1 MVEKRFRSAAV
12 LWNWSRIF
20 LLEPEKTGRF
30 GSSSEWINAEQF
42 LLFWL
47 KNYNISLICM
57 CKRKVTGIKRFIFI
71 KNKLKN
77 NWWHRLI
84 SRDRPTKTGSL
95 CLCRPFFYVAAL
107 NVCIW
112 RVVDVGWGGTI
123 SEIFEKKIN
132 DWFFVRLLYSNREE
146 RWDIFLF
153 VQTEFTDLLFTGFE
167 PKSFDLK

>member
-1 MVEKRFRSAAV
+1 MFEALLTISFSPAKTPAECASARFSYRTKILNTGCCCFKLCKVQCIVNVDKKRFSSAAV
-12 LWNWSRIF
+12 LWNCSCIF
-20 LLEPEKTGRF
+20 LLEPEKTGSF

-42 LLFWL
+42 LFFWL

-107 NVCIW
+107 NVCI
-112 RVVDVGWGGTI
+112 
-123 SEIFEKKIN
+123 
-132 DWFFVRLLYSNREE
+132 
-146 RWDIFLF
+146 
-153 VQTEFTDLLFTGFE
+153 
-167 PKSFDLK
+167 

>member
-1 MVEKRFRSAAV
+1 MILQLNKYEQLFVIN
-12 LWNWSRIF
+12 NWDTN
-20 LLEPEKTGRF
+20 LF
-30 GSSSEWINAEQF
+30 GYS
-42 LLFWL
+42 WL
-47 KNYNISLICM
+47 KNVVICV
-57 CKRKVTGIKRFIFI
+57 RTAEWQ
-71 KNKLKN
+71 NY
-77 NWWHRLI
+77 RLI